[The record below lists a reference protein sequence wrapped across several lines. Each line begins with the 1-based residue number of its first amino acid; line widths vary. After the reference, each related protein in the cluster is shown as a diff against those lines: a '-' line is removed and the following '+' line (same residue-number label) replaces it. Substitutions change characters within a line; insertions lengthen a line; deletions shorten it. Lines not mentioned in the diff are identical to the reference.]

1 MEILEI
7 QSSQSL
13 LTSRPDSR
21 PAGAH
26 VYQVN
31 CRQFTSTYRTWLK
44 NSVAHE
50 HPLAVMTL
58 GFERI
63 WITKEEAEQVA
74 AAIQSAGSP
83 VVLAEILGAIG

>member
-7 QSSQSL
+7 QSSHSL

-21 PAGAH
+21 PVGAH

-31 CRQFTSTYRTWLK
+31 CRQFTSTYRRWQK
-44 NSVAHE
+44 ESAARGQA
-50 HPLAVMTL
+50 LAVMTL

-63 WITKEEAEQVA
+63 WMTGEEAEQVA
-74 AAIQSAGSP
+74 TAIRSSRSP
-83 VVLAEILGAIG
+83 LALG